1 MPWNRAL
8 YPKNW
13 EQIALGI
20 KEKANWT
27 CQECGRPCRKPGQS
41 WPVFVNWLLEN
52 HSDHESGWY
61 WESSE
66 VVKDDGDLEHREKPQ
81 RFCLTVAHLN
91 HIPSDC
97 RPENLKALCAPC
109 HCRMDLKAMA
119 TKKRMKA
126 ERLGQLTLDLGGPNN
141 AA

>member
-8 YPKNW
+8 YPKDW
-13 EQIALGI
+13 EQIALEI
-20 KEKANWT
+20 KEAAGWT
-27 CQECGRPCRKPGQS
+27 CQDCGRPCRKPGQS
-41 WPVFVNWLLEN
+41 WPDFVNWLLEN

-61 WESSE
+61 WESSD
-66 VVKDDGDLEHREKPQ
+66 VVSDDGLEHREKPT
-81 RFCLTVAHLN
+81 RFTLTVAHLN

-97 RPENLKALCAPC
+97 RPENLRALCAPC

-119 TKKRMKA
+119 LKRRMKQ
-126 ERLGQLTLDLGGPNN
+126 ERLGQLTLFGGGDD